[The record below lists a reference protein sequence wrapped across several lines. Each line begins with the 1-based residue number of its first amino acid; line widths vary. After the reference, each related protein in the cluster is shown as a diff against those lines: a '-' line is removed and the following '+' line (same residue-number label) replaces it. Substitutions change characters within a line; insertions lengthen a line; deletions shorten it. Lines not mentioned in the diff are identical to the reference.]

1 MSIMGISV
9 KKWLSLF
16 FVWFIGVGTLAAA
29 SPRRVDNI
37 DTDWYFHLGD
47 LEDGVE
53 TADYASW
60 RLLDVP
66 HDWSIEQAYDKN
78 VPGHRANA
86 HLPAGIGWYKKEIE
100 WSDDWEDKL
109 VFVDFDGI
117 YMKSTVWINGRQ
129 IGYRPNGYLSLFYEL
144 TPHLKKG
151 KNVLTVKVDN
161 SLQPSARWYTGSGIY
176 RHVNLVVTDKI
187 RVEKDGTYVTTPEV
201 ERERASVD
209 FEVEIENRLPET
221 YARITSVIEDD
232 RGREVARTS
241 ERAKLVNGRNTV
253 RGRLE
258 VASPRLWSPDAP
270 ELYTLKTIIESDGK
284 TYDEYPTRFG
294 IRKLEFDPAFGFR
307 LNGANTKM
315 KGVCLHQN
323 TGPFGIALPDDT
335 WRKRLAMLKEMGCN
349 AIRTSHYP
357 YSPTFYRMCDEM
369 GFMVMDEPWD
379 GWAQWTRNGKARYD
393 YSYYFLDWWQQDL
406 RDFIRRDR
414 NHPCVVIWCMGNEVW
429 RFENHMYWQ
438 KLINDTFH
446 RMDPTRPTTQAW
458 ALGEYLDIAGFNAN
472 GEGRFDL
479 ADFHAAQPDKLAV
492 GTEIPHTRQTR
503 GVYRTKTS
511 YMPWDEPD
519 RSGQETG
526 ATDLG
531 RLFPIADLTEEEV
544 FTGVDLR
551 YASGYDN
558 QTRKIS
564 CRDQWI
570 QTRDN
575 YFFIG
580 EFRWT
585 AFDYLGESWGW
596 PARTNNYGIID
607 MADFPKDAY
616 YLYQSFWS
624 DKPMVHLLPHWTHP
638 GKEGVEIPVVV
649 YTNGDEA
656 ELLLDGRSLGRKAMD
671 PDVLQIV
678 WLVPYKAGT
687 LTSIAYKDGKEI
699 ARKSVSTASEPAAV
713 KLTVDRSAVRANR
726 RDVIYLTV
734 DIVDDKGRPVPHADN
749 FVEFG
754 IEGPHKLLGVEN
766 GDILDLNGAKSRS
779 GKAFMGKTL
788 LVLQSTGT
796 AGEIVVTARSEGL
809 KSGRQVIKV
818 L

>member
-1 MSIMGISV
+1 MILDFNADWRFYKADGSCRTVHLPHDAMLEEPRQENCQNG
-9 KKWLSLF
+9 KDCGYFPGGKYAYEKTFSLPGEHLNEALTF
-16 FVWFIGVGTLAAA
+16 LFEGVYQNVVVYLNGEKIAEHRYGYTE
-29 SPRRVDNI
+29 
-37 DTDWYFHLGD
+37 F
-47 LEDGVE
+47 
-53 TADYASW
+53 TADATGK
-60 RLLDVP
+60 V
-66 HDWSIEQAYDKN
+66 
-78 VPGHRANA
+78 RAGENT
-86 HLPAGIGWYKKEIE
+86 LR
-100 WSDDWEDKL
+100 
-109 VFVDFDGI
+109 V
-117 YMKSTVWINGRQ
+117 T
-129 IGYRPNGYLSLFYEL
+129 
-144 TPHLKKG
+144 
-151 KNVLTVKVDN
+151 VDN
-161 SLQPSARWYTGSGIY
+161 SLEPNCRWYTGSGIY

-201 ERERASVD
+201 SRERALVN
-209 FEVEIENRLPET
+209 FEAEIDNRLPET
-221 YARITSVIEDD
+221 YAWITSVILDAG
-232 RGREVARTS
+232 GREVARTS
-241 ERAKLVNGRNTV
+241 ERARLANGKTTV
-253 RGRLE
+253 SGQLE
-258 VASPRLWSPDAP
+258 VLSPHLWSPEKP
-270 ELYTLKTIIESDGK
+270 ELYTLKTVVESDGK
-284 TYDEYPTRFG
+284 KYDEYTTRFG
-294 IRKLEFDPAFGFR
+294 IRKLEYDPAFGFR
-307 LNGANTKM
+307 LNGVNTKM
-315 KGVCLHQN
+315 KGVCMHQN

-335 WRKRLAMLKEMGCN
+335 WRKRLEMLKEMGCN

-357 YSPTFYRMCDEM
+357 YSPVFYELCDEM

-429 RFENHMYWQ
+429 RFENHIYWQ

-446 RMDPTRPTTQAW
+446 RMDSTRPTTQAW

-472 GEGRFDL
+472 GEGCFDL
-479 ADFHAAQPDKLAV
+479 ADFHVAQPDKLAV

-519 RSGQETG
+519 KSGQETG
-526 ATDLG
+526 ATDLAK
-531 RLFPIADLTEEEV
+531 LFPIPDLTEREV

-607 MADFPKDAY
+607 MADFPKDHY

-638 GKEGVEIPVVV
+638 GKEGIEIPVVV

-656 ELLLDGRSLGRKAMD
+656 ELLLDGKSLGRKPMD
-671 PDVLQIV
+671 ADVLQIV

-687 LTSIAYKDGKEI
+687 LTAIAYENNKEI
-699 ARKSVSTASEPAAV
+699 ARKSVSTASAPAAV
-713 KLTVDRSAVRANR
+713 KLTADRREVHANR
-726 RDVIYLTV
+726 RDVIYLTA
-734 DIVDDKGRPVPHADN
+734 DIVDAKGNFAPLADN
-749 FVEFG
+749 LVEFE
-754 IEGPHKLLGVEN
+754 ITGPYKLLGVEN
-766 GDILDLNGAKSRS
+766 GDILDLNGAKSTS
-779 GKAFMGKTL
+779 SKAFMGKTL
-788 LVLQSTGT
+788 LVLQSTGMP
-796 AGEIVVTARSEGL
+796 GEIVVTAKSEGL
-809 KSGRQVIKV
+809 KSGKQEVKV

>member
-1 MSIMGISV
+1 MTIG
-9 KKWLSLF
+9 KWIKCLLLGSLLC
-16 FVWFIGVGTLAAA
+16 GSPAAA
-29 SPRRVDNI
+29 QRTTTNI
-37 DTDWYFHLGD
+37 DFDWYFHPGD
-47 LEDGVE
+47 LEKGE
-53 TADYASW
+53 SPQTDYASW

-66 HDWSIEQAYDKN
+66 HDWSIEQHYDRQ
-78 VPGHRANA
+78 VAGHHANGF
-86 HLPAGIGWYKKEIE
+86 LPAGIGWYKKEIE
-100 WSDDWEDKL
+100 WDDAWQDKL
-109 VFVDFDGI
+109 VFIDFDGI
-117 YMKSTVWINGRQ
+117 YMKSTVWINGQ
-129 IGYRPNGYLSLFYEL
+129 QVGYRPNGYLSLFYEL

-151 KNVLTVKVDN
+151 RNILTVKVDN

-176 RHVNLVVTDKI
+176 RHVNLVVTDRI

-201 ERERASVD
+201 TRERALVD
-209 FEVEIENRLPET
+209 FEAQVDNRLEQT
-221 YARITSVIEDD
+221 YAKVTSIVADAE
-232 RGREVARTS
+232 GREVARTS
-241 ERAKLVNGRNTV
+241 EVVRLSPGRNTV
-253 RGRLE
+253 KGRLE
-258 VASPRLWSPDAP
+258 VASPRLWSPQTP
-270 ELYTLKTIIESDGK
+270 ELYTLKTVIESNGRK
-284 TYDEYPTRFG
+284 YDEYHTRFG
-294 IRKLEFDPAFGFR
+294 IRKIEYDPTCGFR
-307 LNGANTKM
+307 LNGVATKM

-335 WRKRLAMLKEMGCN
+335 WRKRLEMLKEMGCN

-357 YSPTFYRMCDEM
+357 YSPTFYELCDEM

-406 RDFIRRDR
+406 ADFIRRDR
-414 NHPCVVIWCMGNEVW
+414 NHPCVVMWCMGNEVW
-429 RFENHMYWQ
+429 RFENHIYWQ

-446 RMDPTRPTTQAW
+446 RLDPTRPTTQAW

-479 ADFHAAQPDKLAV
+479 ANFKASHPDMLAV

-511 YMPWDEPD
+511 YMPWDKPD
-519 RSGQETG
+519 LSGQETG
-526 ATDLG
+526 ATDLEK
-531 RLFPIADLTEEEV
+531 LFPIADLTDEEV

-575 YFFIG
+575 YFMIG

-596 PARTNNYGIID
+596 PARTNNYGVID
-607 MADFPKDAY
+607 MADFPKDHY

-638 GKEGVEIPVVV
+638 GKEQVEIPVVV

-656 ELLLDGRSLGRKAMD
+656 ELLLNGRSLGRKPMD
-671 PDVLQIV
+671 RNVLQIV
-678 WLVPYKAGT
+678 WKVPYAPGT
-687 LTSIAYKDGKEI
+687 LTAIAYEKGREI
-699 ARKSVSTASEPAAV
+699 AHKSVATASEPAWIRLAAN
-713 KLTVDRSAVRANR
+713 RSSARANR

-734 DIVDDKGRPVPHADN
+734 DILDDKGRPVPQADN
-749 FVEFG
+749 LVEFE
-754 IEGPHKLLGVEN
+754 ITGPYKLLGMEN
-766 GDILDLNGAKSRS
+766 GDILDNNPAKSLS
-779 GKAFMGKTL
+779 GKTFMGKTL
-788 LVLQSTGT
+788 LVIQTTGT
-796 AGEIVVTARSEGL
+796 KGEIAVSAKSAGL
-809 KSGRQVIKV
+809 KSARQVITV
-818 L
+818 R